1 MNDAETKF
9 KQTEISEATSKFD
22 TNRKAITNKYH
33 QEILKELKKH
43 TGKGTKY
50 QKEREKSYDGTTK
63 LSYSIKTS
71 IKEQIT
77 KDWLKKHSNPSFSK
91 YLGLLNSLYQGKSHD
106 EIAVA
111 GKLLKLTPKLRGKI
125 EPNSLNKWLDFV
137 EGWAEVDSLCQSNF
151 TAEEILERWREWQSL
166 IISLSEDSNVH
177 KRRAS
182 LVLLTKPVR
191 DSTDSKL
198 ANLAFAIVDRL
209 KGEKDILITKAVSW
223 LLRDL
228 IKNNRRLVKSY
239 LEKNLDT
246 LPKVAIRETRN
257 KLLTGKK

>member
-1 MNDAETKF
+1 MLYF
-9 KQTEISEATSKFD
+9 FQM
-22 TNRKAITNKYH
+22 NKYH

-43 TGKGTKY
+43 VGEGTKY

-63 LSYSIKTS
+63 LSYSIKIP

-77 KDWLKKHSNPSFSK
+77 KDWLSEHPNLSFPK
-91 YLGLLNSLYQGKSHD
+91 YLSLLDSLYQGKSHD
-106 EIAVA
+106 EISIA
-111 GKLLKLTPKLRGKI
+111 GKLLKLAPKLRRKI

-151 TAEEILERWREWQSL
+151 TAEEILERWKEWQNL
-166 IISLSEDSNVH
+166 IINLSKDSNVH

-182 LVLLTKPVR
+182 LVLLTKSVR

-198 ANLAFAIVDRL
+198 ADLAFTVTDRL
-209 KGEKDILITKAVSW
+209 KSEKDILITKAISW

-239 LEKNLDT
+239 LEENLDT
-246 LPKVAIRETRN
+246 LPKIAIRETRN
-257 KLLTGKK
+257 KLLTGRK